1 MAKNLLIVE
10 SPAKA
15 KTIENILGKDFKVK
29 SSFGHIR
36 DLPVNDIGVD
46 VENDF
51 EPNYIVSPD
60 KLKVVKE
67 LKDEMKKSSEIW
79 LATDEDREGEAI
91 SWHLSEVL
99 GLDTNNVKRITFRE
113 ITKPA
118 VKKAIANPRTIDLNL
133 VNAQQARRILDRLV
147 GYELSQLLWRKIKGK
162 LSAGRVQSVAVKLI
176 VEMEREIRNFVPVAS
191 YKVYGYFM
199 VKSYNNKEVELK
211 AELNKSFKSEDE
223 VKSFLETIK
232 SADYS
237 IGNIKVKPLKRNP
250 APPFTTSTLQ
260 QEASRK
266 YGFGVK
272 KTMMVAQR
280 LYEKGLITY
289 MRTDS
294 TNLSNVALGAISEFV
309 KSEFGEK
316 YYQFRKY
323 SSKSANAQEAHEA
336 IRPSYI
342 QKKNVSGDKDEQK
355 LYELIWKRTV
365 ASQMASAQLERTDV
379 EIDISNYSKAIFVAT
394 GQVVKFDGFLKVY
407 MESKDEDDDENTKG
421 MLPPLKLG
429 QNLDANKI
437 EAIHKYTKPP
447 TRYTEASLVKKLE
460 ALGIGRP
467 STYAPTISKI
477 MEKNRGYVVK
487 DRIPGK
493 EREIIHYILKDNIIQ
508 RKVDKEI
515 YGAAINK
522 LHPTDMGMV
531 VIDFLEERFKTIMD
545 YGFTADVEKEL
556 DEIAEKGLD
565 WRKIIKK
572 LYEPFHK
579 EIEDTFANAGRVR
592 AKRILGKD
600 PESGHTV
607 LVQITRFGPVV
618 QIGTREEVGEEGKP
632 RFANLTNG
640 MSMETITFDEA
651 MKLFELPKSL
661 GNFEGKEIT
670 IGAGRFGPYVKY
682 NDKFISIPKEKDPL
696 TLTTNEA
703 IELIKKKMDEDK
715 PMGEYQGH
723 PITKG
728 KGRFGPFLKW
738 NNLYVNVPKKFDL
751 ATISMEEAIE
761 LIDKK
766 VEKEANRYI
775 RQWEDEKISIEN
787 GRWGPFIRFK
797 KKFVKIPKIDGK
809 KPDAEQLKN
818 ITLDQVKEIIEAE
831 LPGSFKKKGNKK
843 K

>member
-36 DLPVNDIGVD
+36 DLPVSEIGVD
-46 VENDF
+46 VENNF
-51 EPNYIVSPD
+51 EPKYIVSPD
-60 KLKVVKE
+60 KVKVVKD
-67 LKDEMKKSSEIW
+67 LKAEMKKSQEVW

-99 GLDTNNVKRITFRE
+99 GLDSNNVKRITFRE

-118 VKKAIANPRTIDLNL
+118 VKKAIENPRTIDLNL
-133 VNAQQARRILDRLV
+133 VNAQQARRVLDRLV

-176 VEMEREIRNFVPVAS
+176 VEREREIRNFVPES
-191 YKVYGYFM
+191 FYKVYGYFL
-199 VKSYNNKEVELK
+199 VEDDKNKKIELK
-211 AELNKSFKSEDE
+211 AELDHVFKQENE
-223 VKSFLETIK
+223 VESFLESLKASEFNI
-232 SADYS
+232 SD
-237 IGNIKVKPLKRNP
+237 IKVKPFKRNP

-266 YGFGVK
+266 FGFGVK
-272 KTMMVAQR
+272 KTMMVAQK

-294 TNLSNVALGAISEFV
+294 TNLSNVALGAITEFV
-309 KSEFGEK
+309 KENYGEK
-316 YYQFRKY
+316 YHQFRRY

-342 QKKNVSGDKDEQK
+342 QKKNVSGNNDEQR

-379 EIDISNYSKAIFVAT
+379 KIGISNNDKMFFVAS

-407 MESKDEDDDENTKG
+407 IESKDEDDSENTKG
-421 MLPPLKLG
+421 ILPPVKLG
-429 QNLDANKI
+429 QKLNADRI
-437 EAIHKYTKPP
+437 EALNKFTKPP
-447 TRYTEASLVKKLE
+447 ARYTEASLVKKLE
-460 ALGIGRP
+460 TLGIGRP

-477 MEKNRGYVVK
+477 MEKDRGYVVK
-487 DRIPGK
+487 EKIEGS
-493 EREIIHYILKDNIIQ
+493 EREVVHYVLKDDEIQ
-508 RKVDKEI
+508 RKPEKEVF
-515 YGAAINK
+515 GAVSNR

-545 YGFTADVEKEL
+545 YGFTAEVEKEL

-565 WRKIIKK
+565 WRKIIKE

-579 EIEDTFANAGRVR
+579 EIEDTFANASRVR
-592 AKRILGKD
+592 AKRILGTD
-600 PESGHTV
+600 PKSGHSV

-632 RFANLTNG
+632 RFANLQNG

-651 MKLFELPKSL
+651 MKLFELPKTL
-661 GNFEGKEIT
+661 GDYNGQEVI
-670 IGAGRFGPYVKY
+670 IGSGRFGPYVKY
-682 NDKFISIPKEKDPL
+682 NGKFISIPRGKDPL
-696 TLTTNEA
+696 SLTMEEA
-703 IELIKKKMDEDK
+703 IELILKKMEEDK
-715 PMGEYQGH
+715 PMGEYQGY

-738 NNLYVNVPKKFDL
+738 NNLYVNVPRKFDL
-751 ATISMEEAIE
+751 ATISMDEAIE

-766 VEKEANRYI
+766 IEKEANRYI
-775 RQWEDEKISIEN
+775 KQWEDEKIAIEN

-797 KKFVKIPKIDGK
+797 KKSVKLPKIDGK
-809 KPDAEQLKN
+809 KPDAEELKN
-818 ITLDQVKEIIEAE
+818 FTLDQVKAIIEAE
-831 LPGSFKKKGNKK
+831 LPGSFKKKKIKK